1 MRQAVVNARISVC
14 VRRLEV
20 KLLINKVLVA
30 PN

>member
-1 MRQAVVNARISVC
+1 MRLAVVNARILLC
-14 VRRLEV
+14 VGRLEV